1 MLQNWLKFF
10 AESNRWKH
18 FFAGA
23 VIGAATTSP
32 WDALVAS
39 GAAGTACEYKDM
51 NNRGYFDLVDLAC
64 TVAGGLCGY
73 GIQQLVV
80 WLWT

>member
-10 AESNRWKH
+10 TESNRWKH
-18 FFAGA
+18 FLAGA
-23 VIGAATTSP
+23 VIGAVTLHP

-39 GAAGTACEYKDM
+39 GAAGAACEYKDM
-51 NNRGYFDLVDLAC
+51 RNRGYFDPIDLLC

-73 GIQQLVV
+73 GIQQLCV
-80 WLWT
+80 WIWT